1 MPKEWIL
8 NQANM
13 RWGLTRKNKVGAVSE
28 LIRKCSPKSLQEWEN
43 YYYENAYPKQH
54 LEELG
59 KRLYIKISEDVTFK
73 KGDMIS
79 VNDPRKQLPEL
90 VKSGKMKEETATK
103 ILSKLP
109 DFVKFELVYKTQE

>member
-1 MPKEWIL
+1 MSQTVFK
-8 NQANM
+8 
-13 RWGLTRKNKVGAVSE
+13 RVGQVLSKKPNE
-28 LIRKCSPKSLQEWEN
+28 DGTSN
-43 YYYENAYPKQH
+43 
-54 LEELG
+54 G
-59 KRLYIKISEDVTFK
+59 VYIKISEDVTLK
-73 KGDMIS
+73 KGDIIS